1 VQDRNRDR
9 SVFLE
14 PVVAGSV
21 HEHALNHPNR
31 LAPRSKLKPR
41 DLGKSV
47 RRVIIILLIVAVLAI
62 WISSRVGASPVGTV
76 LTNY

>member
-1 VQDRNRDR
+1 VQDPERERL
-9 SVFLE
+9 VFLE
-14 PVVAGSV
+14 PVVAGSI
-21 HEHALNHPNR
+21 HEHALSHPNR
-31 LAPRSKLKPR
+31 LAPRSKLKQR

-47 RRVIIILLIVAVLAI
+47 RRVIIILLIVAVVAI